1 VDGSPSLWYANVRHG
16 NREIAE
22 AISAQLAELETLHV
36 FGDLAN
42 RPALSIKPL
51 VAGGDQGA
59 VGITCLYWTAC
70 GPAVVLRQAFR
81 RREGLGAR

>member
-16 NREIAE
+16 IREIAE

-42 RPALSIKPL
+42 RPALSTKPL
-51 VAGGDQGA
+51 VRG
-59 VGITCLYWTAC
+59 WW
-70 GPAVVLRQAFR
+70 
-81 RREGLGAR
+81 